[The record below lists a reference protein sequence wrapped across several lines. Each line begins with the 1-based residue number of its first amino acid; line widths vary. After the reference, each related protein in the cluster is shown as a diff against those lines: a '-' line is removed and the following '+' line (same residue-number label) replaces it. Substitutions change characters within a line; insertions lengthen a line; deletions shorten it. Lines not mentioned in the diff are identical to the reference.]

1 MIRQDLSCPAF
12 ANTGDR
18 LGDLKSYEDQSTM
31 EWKNSGLGAMKV
43 QVYPTAKAAGQA
55 AAESVA
61 AALRGLG
68 AERKLVGIIFATG
81 TSQFETLHAL
91 TSISNLPWEKV
102 HGFHM
107 DEYVGIDENHPASF
121 RRYLRERLTSRV
133 SMATFH
139 EMDGSTSD
147 LEKVR
152 CEYMEKLSAADPQIC
167 LLGIGENGHL
177 AFNDP
182 HEADFDDAEP
192 MKIVTLDQACR
203 AQQLAE
209 GWFPSFDQVPKQ
221 ALTLTIP
228 TLLKVPKLVVSVPGK
243 RKAASVRR
251 TLRDPISVHC
261 PATIL
266 RTHPD
271 VTLCLDEESAS
282 ELDCAGTP

>member
-1 MIRQDLSCPAF
+1 MKGKDP
-12 ANTGDR
+12 D
-18 LGDLKSYEDQSTM
+18 
-31 EWKNSGLGAMKV
+31 LGAMKV
-43 QVYPTAKAAGQA
+43 RVYPTARAAGQA
-55 AAESVA
+55 AAELVA
-61 AALRGLG
+61 AALRKLG
-68 AERKLVGIIFATG
+68 AERDAIGIIFATG

-91 TSISNLPWEKV
+91 ASIPDLPWEKV
-102 HGFHM
+102 HGFHL
-107 DEYVGIDENHPASF
+107 DEYIGIDANHPASF

-133 SMATFH
+133 PMAAFH
-139 EMDGSTSD
+139 EMDGSASD

-152 CEYMEKLSAADPQIC
+152 RDYMEKLRAADPQIC

-182 HEADFDDAEP
+182 HEADFDDPEP

-209 GWFPSFDQVPKQ
+209 GWFPSLDQVPKQ

-228 TLLKVPKLVVSVPGK
+228 TLLRVPRLVASVPGK

-251 TLRDPISVHC
+251 ALRDPISVQC

-271 VTLCLDEESAS
+271 VTIFLDEDSAS
-282 ELDCAGTP
+282 ELDRA